1 MRDVSS
7 VPGSERSPREGNGN
21 PLQYSCQGNPMDR
34 TAQQAT
40 VHRNTKELK
49 MTVRLCNKKWERY
62 PSKIKERNCDNLEE
76 FSTQIIEHLSIFL
89 LHVSN
94 QNWILFIMNYECGL
108 FKKSHRT
115 PIN

>member
-1 MRDVSS
+1 MA
-7 VPGSERSPREGNGN
+7 
-21 PLQYSCQGNPMDR
+21 R
-34 TAQQAT
+34 TARQAT

-76 FSTQIIEHLSIFL
+76 FNTQIIEHLSIFL
-89 LHVSN
+89 LHVST